1 LLAMLRSGDF
11 DHVDAAYADQWPA
24 LTALEAAVKAHPI
37 LAKWKAFCEAK

>member
-1 LLAMLRSGDF
+1 
-11 DHVDAAYADQWPA
+11 VDAAYADQWPA